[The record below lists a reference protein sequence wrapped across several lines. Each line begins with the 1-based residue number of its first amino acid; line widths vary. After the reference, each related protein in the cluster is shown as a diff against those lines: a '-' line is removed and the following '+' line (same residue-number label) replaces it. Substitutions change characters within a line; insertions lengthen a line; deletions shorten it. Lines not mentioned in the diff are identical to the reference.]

1 MVLAA
6 IIDENYQ
13 LVICDFGTNSK
24 ISGGRVLLDIRLY
37 ENMKR
42 CSFENSK
49 RGDTIFASH
58 YSSKNINQL
67 TS

>member
-37 ENMKR
+37 EKHEKM
-42 CSFENSK
+42 F
-49 RGDTIFASH
+49 I
-58 YSSKNINQL
+58 
-67 TS
+67 